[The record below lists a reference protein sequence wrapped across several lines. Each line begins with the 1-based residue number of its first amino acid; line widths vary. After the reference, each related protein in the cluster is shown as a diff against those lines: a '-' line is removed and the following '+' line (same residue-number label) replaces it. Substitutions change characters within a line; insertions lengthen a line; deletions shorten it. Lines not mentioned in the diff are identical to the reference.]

1 MSTVSARPRTPAGD
15 SAVTPAPT
23 DKPEAGSPVVTSS
36 AKCDTNPASYQKDL
50 RASFF
55 DCAAFNVMVGLGE
68 SFIPAFV
75 LALGLGEVAAG
86 LVISVPVVA
95 GALLQLV
102 GPSAVKRLGSHRR
115 WVVACILLQA
125 TSFLPL
131 AAGAFYGSM
140 PTWLVFAIVAV
151 YWAGGLGAVPAWNAW
166 MESLVPGHVRAPFF
180 AMRSRIG
187 QAGLAAGFVIGGISL
202 EIGKGIAPAK
212 QYLLPAFGIM
222 FLLAAA
228 ARYCSALF
236 VSGQQESA
244 KEDSHVRH
252 VRFREICR
260 RIKAGGSERILLYF
274 LAVQLCIQV
283 SGPYFAPYMLH
294 QMKVG
299 YVHFMILL
307 GVAFLGKIIMFPISG
322 KLAARYGTH
331 RLLWIGALAIIP
343 VAGLW
348 LFADTFWKIALVQFI
363 AGLCWAPY
371 ELAVFLLFFEMIR
384 REERTSILTTF
395 NFWNAAALA
404 VASIGG
410 GLFLKLLGEN
420 PPAYLS
426 LFVLSSCLRCFT
438 PLFLKWAPKQMT
450 NDDEVPSVVPT
461 PAFAERKR
469 TAPVRFA
476 DKSTVAAPPE

>member
-1 MSTVSARPRTPAGD
+1 MGD
-15 SAVTPAPT
+15 SSGEMATAST
-23 DKPEAGSPVVTSS
+23 TESSPGLR
-36 AKCDTNPASYQKDL
+36 KNL
-50 RASFF
+50 RASLF
-55 DCAAFNVMVGLGE
+55 DSAAFNVMVGAGE

-95 GALLQLV
+95 GSLLQLIS
-102 GPSAVKRLGSHRR
+102 PWAVKRLGSHRR

-125 TSFLPL
+125 FAFLPL
-131 AAGAFYGSM
+131 AAGAFYGKMSVGV
-140 PTWLVFAIVAV
+140 LFGIVAV

-180 AMRSRIG
+180 AMRSRVG
-187 QAGLAAGFVIGGISL
+187 QAGLAAGFIIGGITL
-202 EIGKGIAPAK
+202 EFGKKIAPAK
-212 QYLLPAFGIM
+212 QYLLPAFGVM
-222 FLLAAA
+222 FLVAAA
-228 ARYCSALF
+228 ARFYSALL
-236 VSGQQESA
+236 VRSQHEA
-244 KEDSHVRH
+244 PAEDSHVRH
-252 VRFREICR
+252 VPFREICR

-274 LAVQLCIQV
+274 LSVQLCIQC

-299 YVHFMILL
+299 YIHFMILL

-322 KLAARYGTH
+322 RLAARYGTN
-331 RLLWIGALAIIP
+331 RLLWIGGLSIIP

-348 LFADTFWKIALVQFI
+348 LFADTFWKIAAVQFI

-395 NFWNAAALA
+395 NFFNSAALA
-404 VASIGG
+404 VASIAGG
-410 GLFLKLLGEN
+410 VFLKLLGEC

-426 LFVLSSCLRCFT
+426 LFVISSCLRCFT
-438 PLFLKWAPKQMT
+438 PIFLRWAPKEMPA
-450 NDDEVPSVVPT
+450 DEVLDSVVPT

-476 DKSTVAAPPE
+476 DASTVAAPQE